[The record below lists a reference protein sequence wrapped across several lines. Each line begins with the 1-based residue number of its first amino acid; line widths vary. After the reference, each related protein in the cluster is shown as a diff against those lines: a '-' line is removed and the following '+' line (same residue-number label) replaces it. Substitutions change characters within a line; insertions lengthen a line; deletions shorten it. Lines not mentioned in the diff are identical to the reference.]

1 MLKHPLLYTAEDDWV
16 KCSIEL
22 IDEFYNNMES
32 ILSTR
37 AITSSFVINLDEVGL
52 AEWQDLANVTV
63 VVFINM

>member
-1 MLKHPLLYTAEDDWV
+1 
-16 KCSIEL
+16 
-22 IDEFYNNMES
+22 MES

-37 AITSSFVINLDEVGL
+37 AITSSLVINLDEVGL